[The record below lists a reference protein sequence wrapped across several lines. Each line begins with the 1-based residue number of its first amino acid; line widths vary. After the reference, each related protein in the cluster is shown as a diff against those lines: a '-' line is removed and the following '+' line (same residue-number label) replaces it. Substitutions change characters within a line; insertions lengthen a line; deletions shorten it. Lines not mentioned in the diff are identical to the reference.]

1 MLPLG
6 FIIFPYLIILLK
18 QISIQKKI
26 YDYFYSGFFYG
37 LGFLLVFLSW
47 IQNPFFTN
55 DTIKN
60 YAVFSLFL
68 PIFLSLFF
76 GIGFIFFKYIN
87 KIYYLIIFTPFI
99 FLSIEFVISNLF
111 YGFPWVTFALIL
123 SNNLFGFYL
132 LKSFGIYVSSYL
144 ILIIFI
150 APYIILLSKKYKN
163 IKRLIFLS
171 HFPFIMTLLL
181 ILFFNNNTEIQE
193 EKINFEVFQIL
204 SPINNP
210 NTKLI
215 EKDIINKIN
224 NSNAEYL
231 VFAENNYPYLISD
244 ISNMNILNSIK
255 DNKKVIIGAS
265 RFEKNKLY
273 NSFLY
278 LEENNIQVFDK
289 EILVPFGEFLPFRK
303 YLKFMESITGNLD
316 FTSGKTSRLITN
328 EQMNIL
334 PVICYEIIFNK
345 ILKNINKNKIDILIN
360 ITNDSWFGDKV
371 GPYQHFYH
379 SRMRA
384 LISNKFLIRVSNN
397 GLSAIINNDGRI
409 IQSSSLNTKTSFNS
423 SLQLKDKTYFKFI
436 HSIFEI
442 YLIIIILIYFIFVNY
457 KYRYDK

>member
-1 MLPLG
+1 
-6 FIIFPYLIILLK
+6 
-18 QISIQKKI
+18 
-26 YDYFYSGFFYG
+26 
-37 LGFLLVFLSW
+37 
-47 IQNPFFTN
+47 
-55 DTIKN
+55 
-60 YAVFSLFL
+60 
-68 PIFLSLFF
+68 
-76 GIGFIFFKYIN
+76 
-87 KIYYLIIFTPFI
+87 
-99 FLSIEFVISNLF
+99 
-111 YGFPWVTFALIL
+111 
-123 SNNLFGFYL
+123 
-132 LKSFGIYVSSYL
+132 
-144 ILIIFI
+144 
-150 APYIILLSKKYKN
+150 
-163 IKRLIFLS
+163 
-171 HFPFIMTLLL
+171 MTLLL
-181 ILFFNNNTEIQE
+181 ILFFNNNVEIQE

-244 ISNMNILNSIK
+244 ISNINILNGIK

-265 RFEKNKLY
+265 RFVNNKLY

-316 FTSGKTSRLITN
+316 FTSGKTNRLITN

-371 GPYQHFYH
+371 GPYKHFYH

-384 LISNKFLIRVSNN
+384 LISNKF
-397 GLSAIINNDGRI
+397 
-409 IQSSSLNTKTSFNS
+409 
-423 SLQLKDKTYFKFI
+423 
-436 HSIFEI
+436 
-442 YLIIIILIYFIFVNY
+442 
-457 KYRYDK
+457 